1 VQATCP
7 QCSNRITIDDA
18 RAPERAFSVKCPKCQ
33 TAVRFPGRA
42 AAGTAPAATGAS
54 PAPAAPAVPSAAA
67 APAAP
72 AAAPATPSP
81 GVGSEALAQL
91 RREVGAS
98 DSSRGATTQVL
109 VAVPDRAVAGALTL
123 PLTRLGHTIEM
134 LDTPEEG
141 GRLLEQGVYGIVI
154 TTQSAAVPGKTE
166 MLYQRVTRLNPEA
179 RRRIFLILVGDDLK
193 TADGTQAFVLQA
205 DFVVHPRDAGS
216 VEPALLNAM
225 AERNRVY
232 QAFLEARKR
241 MEAAT
246 GY

>member
-1 VQATCP
+1 VQANCP
-7 QCSNRITIDDA
+7 QCSNRVVIDDA
-18 RAPERAFSVKCPKCQ
+18 RAPDRPFSVKCPKCQ

-42 AAGTAPAATGAS
+42 AAGA
-54 PAPAAPAVPSAAA
+54 APAAPGAPAPAPA

-72 AAAPATPSP
+72 AAAPRTSAPE
-81 GVGSEALAQL
+81 VGSEALAQL

-98 DSSRGATTQVL
+98 DSARGAATQVL

-123 PLTRLGHTIEM
+123 PLTRLGHTVEM

-154 TTQSAAVPGKTE
+154 TTQTAAVPGKTE
-166 MLYQRVTRLNPEA
+166 MLYQRVTRLNPDA

-205 DFVVHPRDAGS
+205 DFVVNPRDAGS
-216 VEPALLNAM
+216 VEAALLNAM

>member
-1 VQATCP
+1 VQANCP
-7 QCSNRITIDDA
+7 QCSNRIVIDDA
-18 RAPERAFSVKCPKCQ
+18 RAPDRPFSVKCPKCQ

-42 AAGTAPAATGAS
+42 PAAAAPGA
-54 PAPAAPAVPSAAA
+54 PAPAAAPAPAPA

-72 AAAPATPSP
+72 AAAAAPSP
-81 GVGSEALAQL
+81 ETRNEALAQL

-98 DSSRGATTQVL
+98 DASRGAVTQVL
-109 VAVPDRAVAGALTL
+109 VAVPDHAVAGALTM

-154 TTQSAAVPGKTE
+154 TTQTAAVPGKSE
-166 MLYQRVTRLNPEA
+166 MLYQRVARLNPEA

-205 DFVVHPRDAGS
+205 DFVVNPRDAGS
-216 VEPALLNAM
+216 VEAPLLNAM

-232 QAFLEARKR
+232 QAYLEARKR
-241 MEAAT
+241 MDAST

>member
-1 VQATCP
+1 MQANCP
-7 QCSNRITIDDA
+7 QCANRIVIDDA

-42 AAGTAPAATGAS
+42 AAGTAPAAPGAS
-54 PAPAAPAVPSAAA
+54 PAPAPPAVPSAAA
-67 APAAP
+67 APAA
-72 AAAPATPSP
+72 AATPSP

-98 DSSRGATTQVL
+98 DSHRGATTQVL

-141 GRLLEQGVYGIVI
+141 GRLLEQGIYGIVI
-154 TTQSAAVPGKTE
+154 TTQTAAVPGKTE
-166 MLYQRVTRLNPEA
+166 MLYQRVARLNPDA

-193 TADGTQAFVLQA
+193 TGDGTQAFVLQA
-205 DFVVHPRDAGS
+205 DFVVNPRDAAS
-216 VEPALLNAM
+216 VEAALLNAM

-241 MEAAT
+241 MEAAA